1 MLVRYNRESMATI
14 RGILETSLYVAD
26 VQRSAAFY
34 ESLFGLTRM
43 TEDARFC
50 ALRVP
55 TDQVLLLFK
64 LGESAHPMPTSGGI
78 IPPHDGHGQLHLAFS
93 CSHEELPDW
102 EARVAAMN
110 VTIESRVR
118 WPRGG
123 TSIYFRDPDGHL
135 VEIATPGV
143 WPF

>member
-1 MLVRYNRESMATI
+1 MRENRTAACRANRSNRLVRPVPPCDNRQSVHSLQCAVPCFFYRVNQFDLIDKMLVRYNRESMATI

-64 LGESAHPMPTSGGI
+64 L
-78 IPPHDGHGQLHLAFS
+78 
-93 CSHEELPDW
+93 
-102 EARVAAMN
+102 
-110 VTIESRVR
+110 
-118 WPRGG
+118 
-123 TSIYFRDPDGHL
+123 
-135 VEIATPGV
+135 
-143 WPF
+143 